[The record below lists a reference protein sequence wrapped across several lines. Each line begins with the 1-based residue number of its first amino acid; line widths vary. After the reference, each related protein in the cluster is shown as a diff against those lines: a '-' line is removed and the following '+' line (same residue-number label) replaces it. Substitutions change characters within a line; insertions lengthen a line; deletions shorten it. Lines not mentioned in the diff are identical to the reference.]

1 MKKIIGLLFAVL
13 FSAGLYAQIEQVSQ
27 DSMSPK
33 DSLLFDYL
41 ETYRRQLREPCYEL
55 YPTEN
60 MWTFLK
66 LNTATGQIWQVQ
78 YSVKGS
84 DYRYETVLSTT
95 QRVFGDTLI
104 CGRFELHKT
113 QNMYNFIMLNKIDGR
128 CWQVQWSQDRD
139 NRAVI
144 RIY

>member
-33 DSLLFDYL
+33 DSLLFQYL
-41 ETYRRQLREPCYEL
+41 DAYIDQLREPCYEL
-55 YPTEN
+55 YPTDN

-84 DYRYETVLSTT
+84 DYRYETELSTI
-95 QRVFGDTLI
+95 QRVFGDANI

-113 QNMYNFIMLNKIDGR
+113 QNRWNFIMLDKIDGR

>member
-1 MKKIIGLLFAVL
+1 M
-13 FSAGLYAQIEQVSQ
+13 GLYAQKEQVPQ
-27 DSMSPK
+27 DSMSLK
-33 DSLLFDYL
+33 DSLLFQYL
-41 ETYRRQLREPCYEL
+41 DAYIDQLREPCYEL
-55 YPTEN
+55 YPTDN

-95 QRVFGDTLI
+95 QRAFGDAVI

-113 QNMYNFIMLNKIDGR
+113 QNMYNFILLDKFDGR
-128 CWQVQWSQDRD
+128 CWQVQWSQDID

>member
-1 MKKIIGLLFAVL
+1 MKRILILIVVTMLSVEVFA
-13 FSAGLYAQIEQVSQ
+13 QEKQVNQ
-27 DSMSPK
+27 DSMSVK

-41 ETYRRQLREPCYEL
+41 GAYRRQLQDPCYEL

-60 MWTFLK
+60 NWTFLK

-78 YSVKGS
+78 YSIDGPN
-84 DYRYETVLSTT
+84 YRFETGLDTYD
-95 QRVFGDTLI
+95 RVFDNVYI

-113 QNMYNFIMLNKIDGR
+113 KNMYNFILLDKLNGR
-128 CWQVQWSQDRD
+128 CWQVQWSTKSDERG
-139 NRAVI
+139 VW

>member
-1 MKKIIGLLFAVL
+1 MKKIIGLFFAVL
-13 FSAGLYAQIEQVSQ
+13 FSAGLYAQIEQASQ
-27 DSMSPK
+27 DSMYTK
-33 DSLLFDYL
+33 DSLLFQYL

-66 LNTATGQIWQVQ
+66 LHTATGQIWQVQ
-78 YSVKGS
+78 YSVEGS
-84 DYRYETVLSTT
+84 DYRYETELSTI

-113 QNMYNFIMLNKIDGR
+113 QNRWNFIMLDKIDGR